1 MVYQKKSLEKYI
13 KFITKIYYWCSA
25 EGYFDKIKTSKDINS
40 GLLDNIPPPR
50 DRLKWLRNDNLEAM
64 VEDFKKS
71 GFRGTLNRY
80 RAQEIDWQELK
91 ELDKLSIVPP
101 SLFIGGEYDPVRRFI
116 KDYDAYKNA
125 GKFCEDFKGCYI
137 IKDAGHWV
145 QQEKPK
151 SK

>member
-1 MVYQKKSLEKYI
+1 MV
-13 KFITKIYYWCSA
+13 F
-25 EGYFDKIKTSKDINS
+25 
-40 GLLDNIPPPR
+40 LDNIPPPR
-50 DRLKWLRNDNLEAM
+50 DRLKWLRNDNLEGM
-64 VEDFKKS
+64 VEDFENLDLEDLLID
-71 GFRGTLNRY
+71 TE
-80 RAQEIDWQELK
+80 QEIDWQELK
-91 ELDKLSIVPP
+91 ELDNLSIVPP

-151 SK
+151 VNKIIKNF

>member
-1 MVYQKKSLEKYI
+1 MFFLSNEVFVYLSLVIVVMSMIFY
-13 KFITKIYYWCSA
+13 A
-25 EGYFDKIKTSKDINS
+25 
-40 GLLDNIPPPR
+40 LDN
-50 DRLKWLRNDNLEAM
+50 
-64 VEDFKKS
+64 
-71 GFRGTLNRY
+71 
-80 RAQEIDWQELK
+80 
-91 ELDKLSIVPP
+91 LSIVPP

-151 SK
+151 EVNKIIKNFLKNLKN

>member
-1 MVYQKKSLEKYI
+1 
-13 KFITKIYYWCSA
+13 
-25 EGYFDKIKTSKDINS
+25 
-40 GLLDNIPPPR
+40 
-50 DRLKWLRNDNLEAM
+50 M

-71 GFRGTLNRY
+71 GFKGPLNRY

-125 GKFCEDFKGCYI
+125 GKFCEDFKGCYV

-151 SK
+151 EVNKIIKNFLKNLKN